1 MERVDGDKINY
12 QSDVAPLVQQGDY
25 FDVTVKFEAPL
36 KTGPYFTV
44 LQLRNKDGKFGEK
57 VACDFIVEDDRSESF
72 KLIQMMKSKKQARI
86 Q

>member
-1 MERVDGDKINY
+1 MNGDNIPY
-12 QSDVAPLVQQGDY
+12 QSDVSPLVQQGDY

-44 LQLRNKDGKFGEK
+44 LQLTNKERRFGEK

-72 KLIQMMKSKKQARI
+72 KLIQMMKSKKQVRI